1 MNRLVV
7 ADGPQDWPRIES
19 LEDRPTT
26 ALEAPED
33 AVSDISVDNHRISF
47 TTSAVGVPHLIKVSY
62 FPNWTAEGAEGPWRA
77 TPSLMMVVPTSENVV
92 LEFKDT
98 WAETGGKVA
107 TALAV
112 IALIGLGVW
121 SARRRDT

>member
-1 MNRLVV
+1 
-7 ADGPQDWPRIES
+7 
-19 LEDRPTT
+19 
-26 ALEAPED
+26 
-33 AVSDISVDNHRISF
+33 
-47 TTSAVGVPHLIKVSY
+47 
-62 FPNWTAEGAEGPWRA
+62 
-77 TPSLMMVVPTSENVV
+77 VV